1 MTPAPVP
8 PPPRRRARLRTAL
21 VSALA
26 AATLLAPLA
35 TAVPAEAAAGVDPVP
50 TAGDPCLGQCQD
62 ILPAGQN
69 GHATLAGILLHQTVG
84 TRPKHS
90 ADQIEPYDNL
100 LHDYSGLT
108 EDQLAAYFND
118 ASFGVAPGQV
128 ESTVSPR
135 SDVTITRD
143 KATGTPHIKGTT
155 RSGTEFGAGYAAGQD
170 RLWLIDVLRH
180 VGRGE
185 LSSFAG
191 GAAGNRTLEQSLWA
205 VAPYTEN
212 DLKAQ
217 LERVRDSGAEGAQA
231 YQDIQDYVSGINAF
245 IDDTVGAATYPGEYE
260 LTGHGSSIQD
270 FTATDVVA
278 ISSVIGAIFGGG
290 GGGEVENALAE
301 LAFQQHYGAAA
312 GKAAYKAWR
321 AQTDSE
327 ATTTQHSGAYP
338 YANSPASPVG
348 VAVPDGGS
356 VAAFQHAR
364 NGTGTGAATA
374 SGAFATKASATGV
387 TAEGILPAD
396 LITAKKGMSNALVVS
411 GEHTASGHPVAVY
424 GPQTGYYAPQ
434 LLMVQE
440 LDGPGL
446 RSRGA
451 SFPGLSFYVE
461 IGRGLDYSWSPTS
474 ANQDITDTFAVD
486 LCEPSGATPT
496 TASKNYLL
504 RGVCTPF
511 ETLTKKN
518 SWSPTTADATKAG
531 SYDLVTERT
540 AYGLVTHTGKVGG
553 KPVAFTALRSTYHH
567 DLDSVIGFQQFND
580 PGKITS
586 AQTFQKAAQNIG
598 YTFNWFYVDADH
610 TAYYNSGAN
619 PVRAVNTD
627 PDKPI
632 LASAAYEWKD
642 WDPALNTSAVTP
654 PAQHPQSVDQDYYI
668 SWNNKQAD
676 GFASAWGNGSVHRAD
691 ILDDRV
697 SALVEAGGVTRTA
710 LVKAMEDA
718 ATVDLRAEQVL
729 PTVLDVIGTAAVT
742 DPALSATVEKLRA
755 WEAAGGHR
763 RETAKGSGTYAHAEA
778 IRVLDA
784 WWPLLVEGV
793 FTPGLGTDLYQA
805 LTAVAP
811 INESPSGGQN
821 GTGST
826 GSGIAAGEA
835 HKGSAFQHGWWAY
848 VDKDLRSVLGRS
860 VGSPLNTTFCGSG
873 ALAACR
879 QVLLST
885 LTTAAAVPAAQV
897 YPADKSC
904 STAGDQVCADSIVHR
919 AMGGITV
926 PRVAWQNRP
935 TYQQVVEFPARRTDD
950 LTNLATGA
958 AVTASDYQD
967 AVVVSYPPKKA
978 VDGDVSTRWA
988 SKTVSTAWITV
999 DLGAARQ
1006 VGRVALN
1013 WSDQYAVQYRIEVSA
1028 DNAAWRTVHTTTAG
1042 RGGVENRAFTPATA
1056 RYVRVY
1062 ATQRGTDNRYS
1073 LNEIGIYG
1081 R

>member
-8 PPPRRRARLRTAL
+8 PPPRRRAGLRTAL

-26 AATLLAPLA
+26 AAALLVPLV
-35 TAVPAEAAAGVDPVP
+35 TASPARAAAGVDPVP
-50 TAGDPCLGQCQD
+50 AAGDPCLGQCQD

-69 GHATLAGILLHQTVG
+69 GHATLAGILLHQTIG

-118 ASFGVAPGQV
+118 ASFGVPAGQV

-180 VGRGE
+180 VGRGA

-191 GAAGNRTLEQSLWA
+191 GAAGNRSLEQSLWA
-205 VAPYTEN
+205 VAPYTED
-212 DLKAQ
+212 DLRTQ
-217 LERVRDSGAEGAQA
+217 LERVRDSGAAGAQA
-231 YQDIQDYVSGINAF
+231 YRDIQDYVSGINAF
-245 IDDTVGAATYPGEYE
+245 VDDTVGAATYPGEYE
-260 LTGHGSSIQD
+260 LTGHGSSIAD

-301 LAFQQHYGAAA
+301 LAFQQHYGASA
-312 GKAAYKAWR
+312 GRTAYTAWR
-321 AQTDSE
+321 AQDDSE
-327 ATTTQHSGAYP
+327 ATTTRRGGTYP
-338 YANSPASPVG
+338 YANSPVSPVG

-356 VAAFQHAR
+356 VTAYQHAR
-364 NGTGTGAATA
+364 NGTGTGATA
-374 SGAFATKASATGV
+374 APAAKA
-387 TAEGILPAD
+387 AEGVLPGD

-411 GEHTASGHPVAVY
+411 GAHTASGHPVAVY

-474 ANQDITDTFAVD
+474 ANQDITDTFAVE

-504 RGVCTPF
+504 RGTCTPF
-511 ETLTKKN
+511 ETLTRKN
-518 SWSPTTADATKAG
+518 SWSPTIADGTGAG

-567 DLDSVIGFQQFND
+567 DIDSVIGFQQFND
-580 PGKITS
+580 PGRITS
-586 AQTFQKAAQNIG
+586 AQTFQSAAQNIG
-598 YTFNWFYVDADH
+598 YTFNWFYADADH

-619 PVRAVNTD
+619 PVRAANTD

-632 LASAAYEWKD
+632 LATAAYEWKD
-642 WDPALNTSAVTP
+642 WDPAVNTSAVTP
-654 PAQHPQSVDQDYYI
+654 PAEHPQSVDQDYYI
-668 SWNNKQAD
+668 SWNNKQAK

-691 ILDDRV
+691 ILDARV
-697 SALVEAGGVTRTA
+697 AALVEAGGVTRTA
-710 LVKAMEDA
+710 LVRAMEDA
-718 ATVDLRAEQVL
+718 ATADLRAERVL
-729 PTVLDVIGTAAVT
+729 PTVLEVIDSAAVT

-755 WEAAGGHR
+755 WQAAGGHR

-778 IRVLDA
+778 IRTLDA

-793 FTPGLGTDLYQA
+793 FTPGLGADLYQA
-805 LTAVAP
+805 LTRVAP
-811 INESPSGGQN
+811 VNESPSGGQN
-821 GTGST
+821 GSGAT
-826 GSGIAAGEA
+826 GSGIAASEA
-835 HKGSAFQHGWWAY
+835 HKGSSFQHGWWAY
-848 VDKDLRSVLGRS
+848 VDKDLRSVLGRT
-860 VGSPLNTTFCGSG
+860 VGSPLNATFCGSG

-885 LTTAAAVPAAQV
+885 LTAAAATPAARI
-897 YPADKSC
+897 YPADTYC
-904 STAGDQVCADSIVHR
+904 SAAGDQVCADSIVHR

-926 PRVAWQNRP
+926 PRIAWQNRP

-950 LTNLATGA
+950 LTDLARGK

-967 AVVVSYPPKKA
+967 AVVVSYPPKNA
-978 VDGDVSTRWA
+978 VDGNLSTRWA

-999 DLGAARQ
+999 DLGASRQ

-1013 WSDQYAVQYRIEVSA
+1013 WSDQYARQYRIEVSP
-1028 DNAAWRTVHTTTAG
+1028 DNATWRTVHTTTAG
-1042 RGGVENRAFTPATA
+1042 RGGVENRGFTPVTA

-1062 ATQRGTDNRYS
+1062 GTQRGTDNRYS
-1073 LNEIGIYG
+1073 LNEIGVFA